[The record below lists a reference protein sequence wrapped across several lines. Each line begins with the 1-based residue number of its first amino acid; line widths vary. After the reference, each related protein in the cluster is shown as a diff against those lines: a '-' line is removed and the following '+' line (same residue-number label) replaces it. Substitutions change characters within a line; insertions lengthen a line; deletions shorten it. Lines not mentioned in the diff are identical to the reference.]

1 MGSNTSSLVI
11 DRLCAKT
18 RGEDIAI
25 AMFYC
30 DFHHNQEQTSTD
42 IMGAILK
49 QLMVRREV
57 QKLVQKAFQ
66 RARVESGSRGR
77 PLPDMMTIV
86 KQATSIATI
95 PRVLICIDALD
106 ECLPKH
112 LLELLGLLKDILQE
126 SLGSRIFVT
135 GM

>member
-77 PLPDMMTIV
+77 PLPDMMTNSLR
-86 KQATSIATI
+86 A
-95 PRVLICIDALD
+95 
-106 ECLPKH
+106 
-112 LLELLGLLKDILQE
+112 DIL
-126 SLGSRIFVT
+126 RIILEKIAEMHVGASGVPFN
-135 GM
+135 